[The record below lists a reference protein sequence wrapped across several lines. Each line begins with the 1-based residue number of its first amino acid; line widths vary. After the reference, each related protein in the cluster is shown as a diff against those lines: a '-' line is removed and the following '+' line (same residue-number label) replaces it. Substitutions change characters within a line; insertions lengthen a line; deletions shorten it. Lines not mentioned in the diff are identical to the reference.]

1 MKIVWIVKRLTD
13 ALIGIDIFQQFTTT
27 SAIDTRL
34 IFDSVNVIMYYRA
47 RTPSKT
53 GGSVVNLF
61 KAIYS
66 YDWET
71 SIDDL

>member
-1 MKIVWIVKRLTD
+1 
-13 ALIGIDIFQQFTTT
+13 
-27 SAIDTRL
+27 
-34 IFDSVNVIMYYRA
+34 MYYRA

-66 YDWET
+66 YVEKT
-71 SIDDL
+71 SLDDLLPDTLFDFFSVVLKFLYGCLIRTVRNLIM